1 VAVPVA
7 AGGTAAGASLA
18 VTAAGCG
25 GARGSGGGK
34 KKNQA
39 RITRKLSAVARMRF
53 LF

>member
-1 VAVPVA
+1 
-7 AGGTAAGASLA
+7 